1 MRNQDRL
8 TRKIVGLE
16 SSRFGEGALPRSI
29 HGRCLWWVLA
39 FVVLLCCGRMPAQT
53 PASPTSPTPTG
64 AVIGQVTYA
73 DTQLPARLAHVV
85 LQPMVDLHSPALG
98 ANGKERTP
106 EGVFHLQTVGL
117 DGSFAITAVP
127 QGLYYVIA
135 EQDGYISPL
144 SLFTR
149 ADLNRPDDAMLRKI
163 ARYMTPIS
171 VTAGQ
176 TTQVQVRLIRGA
188 TIGGT
193 VRFEDGSPVVNSAVN
208 LLQRDAKGEWKSI
221 RTGHLASHN
230 SSYTDEQGAYRFS
243 GLPAGEYLVRA
254 SVELNN
260 VMLNYIF
267 ASGGSTN
274 YGDGYRLRIF
284 PGDVFRPRD
293 AKPVKVE
300 EGESVPGEDIDV
312 PLSKLHSLS
321 GVVLRPNSAAAVN
334 AAHLTL
340 VYPDTGDEVVS
351 TEVNTNDGSFH
362 FDFVPEGNYTLRVTG
377 IADVQRT
384 EVPSCEQCVPPTR
397 TETKILTSYGN
408 VSMPVQLTG
417 DQSGL
422 IVHAKP
428 AANSSATGQ

>member
-1 MRNQDRL
+1 MQRSVRLERSGMLLASIIVMLCGQMR
-8 TRKIVGLE
+8 
-16 SSRFGEGALPRSI
+16 S
-29 HGRCLWWVLA
+29 
-39 FVVLLCCGRMPAQT
+39 QT
-53 PASPTSPTPTG
+53 PAAAAPTG
-64 AVIGQVTYA
+64 AVTGQVTYA
-73 DTQLPARLAHVV
+73 DTQQPARLAHVV
-85 LQPMVDLHSPALG
+85 LQPMVDLHSPAVG
-98 ANGKERTP
+98 SNGKERTP

-117 DGSFAITAVP
+117 DGSFAIPAVP

-144 SLFTR
+144 ALFTR

-188 TIGGT
+188 TIGGV
-193 VRFEDGSPVVNSAVN
+193 VRFEDGSPVVNSAMN
-208 LLQRDAKGEWKSI
+208 LLQRDAKGEWKSL

-230 SSYTDEQGAYRFS
+230 SSYTDEQGMYRFS

-254 SVELNN
+254 SVELNS
-260 VMLNYIF
+260 VTLNYIF

-284 PGDVFRPRD
+284 PGDVFRARD

-300 EGESVPGEDIDV
+300 EGENIPGENVDV

-321 GVVLRPNSAAAVN
+321 GVVLRPNSASAVN

-340 VYPDTGDEVVS
+340 VYPDTSDELVS
-351 TEVNTNDGSFH
+351 AEVNTNDGSFH
-362 FDFVPEGNYTLRVTG
+362 FDFVPEGSYTLWVTG
-377 IADVQRT
+377 IADVQRM
-384 EVPSCEQCVPPTR
+384 EVLVCEKCFPSTITA
-397 TETKILTSYGN
+397 TETLKRYGD

-417 DQSGL
+417 EQSGL

-428 AANSSATGQ
+428 AAGSSTTGQ